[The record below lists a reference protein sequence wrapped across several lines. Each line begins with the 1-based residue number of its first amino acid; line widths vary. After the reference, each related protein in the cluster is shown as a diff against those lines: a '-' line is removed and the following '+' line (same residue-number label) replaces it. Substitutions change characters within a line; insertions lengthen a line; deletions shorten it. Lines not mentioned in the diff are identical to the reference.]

1 MPLNLRDPY
10 SQFIYDENNTLVGVA
25 GQRFVPKNYSNF
37 NAVSVVAPTS
47 TFTAPGVNW
56 DSNSGN
62 VRLTGGGA
70 HGLTGA
76 VATTAGV
83 YVTWT
88 GPGAGVSGI
97 YSVTAIDTD
106 TTGTKI
112 TINLPYV
119 SGTATFSTSSSTVAT
134 VTFSSYNLVS
144 GQTTVTPTY
153 NAPVLVN
160 WTAHGRVPG
169 DTLQFATTG
178 SLPTGLATSTTYYVS
193 RVIDANSFTVMNGAT
208 NGIEILCSTD
218 GSGTQT
224 AIVTPTVVTWSS
236 HGRSVGDPVRLTTSG
251 SLPTGFSTGT
261 TYYVSNVLSANTFTL
276 SASVGG
282 APILA
287 TAVGSG
293 THTCILW
300 YGSAA
305 VTLATNSIT
314 LASFSIEGNAL
325 TPSGNLEANAL
336 FSMTSSSNAKR
347 LTMTYGGS
355 ALFDS
360 GAGSYTTG
368 SITGVNVNKIAWAR
382 GGNTVVTSAAASTGH
397 GTTTAT
403 GGIQTF
409 TLAYTGAL
417 TFAITATPASAN
429 EVITLQGYQVSVE

>member
-1 MPLNLRDPY
+1 MPLTLRDPNNT
-10 SQFIYDENNTLVGVA
+10 FIYDENNTIVGVL
-25 GQRFVPKNYSNF
+25 GQRFVAKNYSNF

-70 HGLTGA
+70 HGLTSA
-76 VATTAGV
+76 VATTSGV

-119 SGTATFSTSSSTVAT
+119 SGTATFSTSSATVAT
-134 VTFSSYNLVS
+134 VTFSSYNLTA
-144 GQTTVTPTY
+144 GQTTVTPTN

-169 DTLQFATTG
+169 DTVQFSNSGGA
-178 SLPTGLATSTTYYVS
+178 LPTGLAASTTYYVS
-193 RVIDANSFTVMNGAT
+193 RVISANSFTVMDGPG

-300 YGSAA
+300 YGSAD
-305 VTLATNSIT
+305 VTRATNSIT

-325 TPSGNLEANAL
+325 TLNGNLEANAL
-336 FSMTSSSNAKR
+336 FSMTSSANAKR

-360 GAGSYTTG
+360 GAGSYT
-368 SITGVNVNKIAWAR
+368 SVTGVNVNKIAWAR
-382 GGNTVVTSAAASTGH
+382 GPGTVVTSAATATGH

-409 TLAYTGAL
+409 TLAYTGPL
-417 TFAITATPASAN
+417 TFAITATPATAN